1 METDEQL
8 ITEPGDTRLEYPADW
23 YPNPDDPTGR
33 WLRYWDGSAWID
45 QTRLASKKERETLTW
60 PEPSQDAVTADVED
74 SDEAETAYDAAA
86 KAGWYQEND
95 RWLRYWDGSKWTDDR
110 HPAGQVQGGNAA
122 FHPRGQGK
130 LGTALQKA
138 RAAGDTQAVASFWLG
153 IVSVACFLIAI
164 PTKVSALAWAAL
176 IAGIAGIITARF
188 VRDRARQADDAG
200 LLYLSRYGQIM
211 GWSVVGI
218 FVFVILIFAAFLGS
232 FLGSASS

>member
-1 METDEQL
+1 MDQGGQL
-8 ITEPGDTRLEYPADW
+8 ITESGDTRPEVPADW

-45 QTRLASKKERETLTW
+45 QTRLASKRERETLTW
-60 PEPSQDAVTADVED
+60 PKQSENEATADVEE

-110 HPAGQVQGGNAA
+110 HPAGQVHAGHSTLHAS
-122 FHPRGQGK
+122 GQGEH
-130 LGTALQKA
+130 GAALRKA
-138 RAAGDTQAVASFWLG
+138 RAARDTQALMSFWLG
-153 IVSVACFLIAI
+153 VASVACFLIAVAAKSGVLI
-164 PTKVSALAWAAL
+164 WAAL
-176 IAGIAGIITARF
+176 IAGIAAIITARF
-188 VRDRARQADDAG
+188 VRDRARQANDAG
-200 LLYLSRYGQIM
+200 LLHFSRYGQIM

-218 FVFVILIFAAFLGS
+218 FVILMLIFAVFLGS